1 MKRLFNNKFA
11 LALLLMGVLGFFAA
25 SIGGEYLHNKVH
37 HHHDEESR
45 QQCPVHQLLV
55 QFIILAVSAL
65 ASIKIAKTF
74 TLPKLYQS
82 VVSKAHFVLPSLRA
96 PPIV

>member
-11 LALLLMGVLGFFAA
+11 LALLLMGALGFFAVR
-25 SIGGEYLHNKVH
+25 IGGEYLHNKIH
-37 HHHDEESR
+37 HHHDAESQ
-45 QQCPVHQLLV
+45 QQCPIHLLLV
-55 QFIILAVSAL
+55 QSFILVASAF
-65 ASIKIAKTF
+65 ASIKIARAF

-82 VVSKAHFVLPSLRA
+82 FVSNAHFVLPSLRA